1 MKLIVLA
8 TIFTTVIS
16 TIASATDTSQIFLK
30 PEPQSRFKDAQ
41 LHVKE
46 LMKAGQYK
54 EASEYM
60 TVYQRLAC
68 EAAEQK
74 AGTSIEEGTAICAR
88 KYHQAGV
95 NGGSALRQ
103 SRSATDPLSSSTLA
117 PSIAMMPRT
126 LPGSPT
132 ALDSG
137 STPSLFV
144 FDPRST
150 TGQSGPLP
158 ERRVDPYPWTGNP

>member
-1 MKLIVLA
+1 LKGENMKLIVLA
-8 TIFTTVIS
+8 IFTAIFSTV
-16 TIASATDTSQIFLK
+16 AAAADAPPIFQK
-30 PEPQSRFKDAQ
+30 PDPQSRFKDAQ

-54 EASEYM
+54 EASDYM
-60 TVYQRLAC
+60 AVYQRLAC

-88 KYHQAGV
+88 KHHQAGV
-95 NGGSALRQ
+95 NAISAMQ
-103 SRSATDPLSSSTLA
+103 QGQSATESTLA
-117 PSIAMMPRT
+117 PGIMVMPRT
-126 LPGSPT
+126 LPGTPT

-144 FDPRST
+144 FDPRSAP
-150 TGQSGPLP
+150 GQSGPQP
-158 ERRVDPYPWTGNP
+158 DRKVDPWTGSP

>member
-8 TIFTTVIS
+8 IFTAIIS
-16 TIASATDTSQIFLK
+16 TVASAADAPPIFQK
-30 PEPQSRFKDAQ
+30 PDPQSKFKDAQ

-54 EASEYM
+54 EASDYM
-60 TVYQRLAC
+60 AVYQRLAC

-74 AGTSIEEGTAICAR
+74 AGKSIEEGTAICAR
-88 KYHQAGV
+88 KHHQAGV
-95 NGGSALRQ
+95 NAISALQ
-103 SRSATDPLSSSTLA
+103 QGQSATESTLA
-117 PSIAMMPRT
+117 PGIMVMPRT

-132 ALDSG
+132 ALDGG

-150 TGQSGPLP
+150 PGQAGPP
-158 ERRVDPYPWTGNP
+158 PDRKVDPWTGSP

>member
-1 MKLIVLA
+1 LKGENMKLIVLA
-8 TIFTTVIS
+8 IFTAFIS
-16 TIASATDTSQIFLK
+16 PVAFAEDAPPIFQK
-30 PEPQSRFKDAQ
+30 PDPQSKFKDAQ

-60 TVYQRLAC
+60 ETYQRLAC

-88 KYHQAGV
+88 KHHQAGV
-95 NGGSALRQ
+95 NAISAQ
-103 SRSATDPLSSSTLA
+103 SAADSLSSSTLA
-117 PSIAMMPRT
+117 PGIKVRPRT

-150 TGQSGPLP
+150 PGQAGPQP
-158 ERRVDPYPWTGNP
+158 DRKVDPWTGSP

>member
-1 MKLIVLA
+1 LKGENMKLIVLA
-8 TIFTTVIS
+8 IFTAIFSTV
-16 TIASATDTSQIFLK
+16 ASAADAPPIFQK
-30 PEPQSRFKDAQ
+30 PDPQSKFKDAQ

-54 EASEYM
+54 EASDYM
-60 TVYQRLAC
+60 AVYQRLAC

-88 KYHQAGV
+88 KHRQAGV
-95 NGGSALRQ
+95 NAISAMQ
-103 SRSATDPLSSSTLA
+103 QGQSATESTLA
-117 PSIAMMPRT
+117 PGIMVMPRT
-126 LPGSPT
+126 LPGTPT

-144 FDPRST
+144 FDPRSAP
-150 TGQSGPLP
+150 GQSGPQP
-158 ERRVDPYPWTGNP
+158 DRKVDPWTGSP

>member
-1 MKLIVLA
+1 LKGENMKLIVLA
-8 TIFTTVIS
+8 IFTAFIS
-16 TIASATDTSQIFLK
+16 PVAFAEDAPPIFQK
-30 PEPQSRFKDAQ
+30 PDPQSKFKDAQ

-60 TVYQRLAC
+60 ETYQRLAC

-88 KYHQAGV
+88 KHHQAGV
-95 NGGSALRQ
+95 NAISAMQ
-103 SRSATDPLSSSTLA
+103 QGQSATESTLA
-117 PSIAMMPRT
+117 PGIMVMPRT
-126 LPGSPT
+126 LPGTPT

-144 FDPRST
+144 FDPRSAP
-150 TGQSGPLP
+150 GQSGPQP
-158 ERRVDPYPWTGNP
+158 DRKVDPWTGSP

>member
-8 TIFTTVIS
+8 IFTAI
-16 TIASATDTSQIFLK
+16 IATAALAADAPPIFEK
-30 PEPQSRFKDAQ
+30 PDPKSKFRAAQ

-60 TVYQRLAC
+60 TVYQRLGC

-95 NGGSALRQ
+95 NAISAQ
-103 SRSATDPLSSSTLA
+103 SATDSLSSSNTLA
-117 PSIAMMPRT
+117 PGIMVMPRT

-150 TGQSGPLP
+150 PGQGGSAPD
-158 ERRVDPYPWTGNP
+158 RKVDPWTGSH

>member
-8 TIFTTVIS
+8 IFAALIS
-16 TIASATDTSQIFLK
+16 TVALAADVPPIFEK
-30 PEPQSRFKDAQ
+30 PDPQSKFKDAQ

-60 TVYQRLAC
+60 AVYQRLSC

-95 NGGSALRQ
+95 NAISAQ
-103 SRSATDPLSSSTLA
+103 SATDSLSSSTLA
-117 PSIAMMPRT
+117 PGIMVMPRT

-150 TGQSGPLP
+150 PGQAGPP
-158 ERRVDPYPWTGNP
+158 PDRKVDPWTGSP